1 MLIKDELFGKEIYAT
16 PEEYLKA
23 KGTESAITGIFCI
36 VIAIA
41 FLTFTS
47 VWLTLF
53 FVFLTLTCIL
63 YYTNKGNTDLGWT
76 KWDFV
81 RISFYQANKFTIG
94 IFMIP
99 LVPIAL
105 GILNLYMSASS
116 DTWEGP
122 VAFTFSD
129 INWILVYHRYIFL
142 SWIITTGIS
151 AWIGSTI
158 VANSIRVYLTQV
170 STPNQS
176 IVTFFRIFTIIFTI
190 TAGIVAFFDG
200 EFAPTFRPLE
210 LKLGSFLFSVVNF
223 IGGEIEY
230 IFS

>member
-16 PEEYLKA
+16 PEEYLKT
-23 KGTESAITGIFCI
+23 KGTESAITGIFYI
-36 VIAIA
+36 VIVIA

-47 VWLTLF
+47 VWFTLF
-53 FVFLTLTCIL
+53 FVFLILTHIL

-81 RISFYQANKFTIG
+81 RVSFYQANKFTIG
-94 IFMIP
+94 MFMVP

-105 GILNLYMSASS
+105 GILSLYMSASN

-129 INWILVYHRYIFL
+129 IHWILAYHKYKFIGWL
-142 SWIITTGIS
+142 ITTGLS
-151 AWIGSTI
+151 AWIGSTM
-158 VANSIRVYLTQV
+158 VANSVRVYLTQV

-176 IVTFFRIFTIIFTI
+176 IVTFFRVFTIAFTI
-190 TAGIVAFFDG
+190 AAGVIAFFDG
-200 EFAPTFRPLE
+200 EFAPTLRPLE
-210 LKLGSFLFSVVNF
+210 LKLGSFLFSIVNF
-223 IGGEIEY
+223 IGDELEY
-230 IFS
+230 ILS